1 MGERPVK
8 EKYNVTGMSCA
19 ACSAAVERAVNKLP
33 GVKSAQVNLL
43 ANSMQVEY
51 DETVLDAAGICKA
64 VEQAG
69 YGAMQPRQKLP
80 ASRSKG
86 RTRWLPNWQT

>member
-1 MGERPVK
+1 MK

-69 YGAMQPRQKLP
+69 YGASPANAPRQKIP
-80 ASRSKG
+80 ASRSKS